1 MDDNCLFCGATL
13 PEGYGQVCS
22 ACAEKFTP
30 NSDVL
35 KAMLRQYPVEYK
47 GVKYGCI
54 SAVTVR
60 VRASHLKRL
69 NKPIIQVELMSK
81 YGSVVICDP
90 KDVKI
95 LGGVL
100 SGD

>member
-1 MDDNCLFCGATL
+1 MEDKCLFCGTPL
-13 PEGYGQVCS
+13 TEGYGQVCS
-22 ACAEKFTP
+22 ACTAKYTP

-35 KAMLRQYPVEYK
+35 TAMLRQYPVEYN

-60 VRASHLKRL
+60 ARASHLKKL
-69 NKPIIQVELMSK
+69 KQPIIQVELMSR
-81 YGSVVICDP
+81 YGHAVICDP

-95 LGGVL
+95 LGGDDI
-100 SGD
+100 GN